1 MAETGCLKNMQVQ
14 NLEVTGTA
22 QLTPFTGR
30 ILTIAD
36 AAADETTLTNAHHG
50 MIIKSQ
56 FDFSATETA
65 TINLPATVVDGFRCK
80 IVLTADAGADGT
92 LVVRT
97 NVAGNRLLCGGYVNY
112 SATAAGSA
120 GGEDFPAVD
129 DSSVSVTFT
138 GAATD
143 CVFGQGTVID
153 VEGVASAPNP
163 GYILEMHV
171 VGNGDSDGGGIAFA

>member
-1 MAETGCLKNMQVQ
+1 MAETGCVRDLAVQ
-14 NLEVTGTA
+14 NLEVAGTA
-22 QLTPFTGR
+22 QYTPFTGR
-30 ILTIAD
+30 ILTIANG
-36 AAADETTLTNAHHG
+36 AVTTTLTNANHG
-50 MIIKSQ
+50 MIIKCAHA
-56 FDFSATETA
+56 FANGA
-65 TINLPATVVDGFRCK
+65 NNIINLPATVVDGFRCK

-112 SATAAGSA
+112 SATAAASA